1 MRVAAPNF
9 FQGRLAQRRFLS
21 LRSAKLI
28 GVRMPREGLEG
39 RKVLAHPALRDEPWV
54 DDACPF
60 PLSLSPGAGEG
71 ELTRGWGVFQFPWLT
86 PWAKFF
92 RPVRGWL

>member
-54 DDACPF
+54 EDACPF
-60 PLSLSPGAGEG
+60 PLSPS
-71 ELTRGWGVFQFPWLT
+71 
-86 PWAKFF
+86 
-92 RPVRGWL
+92 PVRGGEIKGDGSHSLFPIPQGGMG